1 MLSRDRKGT
10 KKNQNQNKNPQTGP
24 LEKKTTTSE
33 LKNTLHVINH
43 KSDIMKETVSELEDG
58 K

>member
-1 MLSRDRKGT
+1 MLSRDRKDT
-10 KKNQNQNKNPQTGP
+10 KNKNKNKNPQTGP

-43 KSDIMKETVSELEDG
+43 KSDIMKETVSEHEDG